1 MRTSRL
7 VAALVAILALVLTG
21 CGAGAAT
28 ATPSDT
34 RTITDMNG
42 RTVEVPATV
51 SRVATLGAVPVINS
65 FLFALGKGEVIVNG
79 LPDFARNPRWKYQ
92 YVFAPQIEQQPV
104 TQSADRQPSTEKL
117 LELKPDVVLTMN
129 KEDAEPL
136 EKVGLKVVTLK
147 WRDPEDVTKVV
158 DLLGQVLDQP
168 ERARAY
174 TAYFNQ
180 SRERIAEALAA
191 VPEADRTT
199 ALYLSHKGMTRPHL
213 IAEWWITQ
221 AGGRSVT
228 AGSDQEPLKLNIE
241 QILGWDPQVIFVSSP
256 AEITAVTED
265 PRLAGVAAVRNKRV
279 YATPIAAHLWGNR
292 TSEQPLTVLW
302 AAKQLHPEQLG
313 GLDLE
318 NEVARFYADI
328 YRVEL
333 DKAQVDEILAGL

>member
-7 VAALVAILALVLTG
+7 AAALVAVLALILTG
-21 CGAGAAT
+21 CGSGAAT
-28 ATPSDT
+28 ATAGDT

-51 SRVATLGAVPVINS
+51 SRVVTLGAVPVINS
-65 FLFALGKGEVIVNG
+65 FLFALGEGEVIVNG

-104 TQSADRQPSTEKL
+104 TQSADRQPSTEKIL
-117 LELKPDVVLTMN
+117 DLKPDVVLTMH

-136 EKVGLKVVTLK
+136 ERLGLKVVTLK

-174 TAYFNQ
+174 TGYFDR
-180 SRERIAEALAA
+180 SRRQIADALAA
-191 VPEADRTT
+191 VPAADRTS
-199 ALYLSHKGMTRPHL
+199 ALYLSHKAMTRPHL

-228 AGSDQEPLKLNIE
+228 EGSEQESLKLNIE
-241 QILGWDPQVIFVSSP
+241 QILAWNPQVIFVSSS
-256 AEITAVTED
+256 AEITAVIED
-265 PRLAGVAAVRNKRV
+265 PRLAGVAAVQNKRV

-302 AAKQLHPEQLG
+302 AAKQLYPDQLA
-313 GLDLE
+313 GLDLAG
-318 NEVARFYADI
+318 EVSRFYSEI
-328 YRVEL
+328 YKTEL
-333 DKAQVDEILAGL
+333 DNAQVDEILAGL